1 VDRTVPPVNP
11 EGEAADG
18 VVDAV
23 DRANMAL
30 SRIKASRV
38 NRVSRAS
45 SIHVPDRASTRR
57 AREARAVDT
66 ADPPVLTAKNNV
78 DPAQAR

>member
-66 ADPPVLTAKNNV
+66 ADPPVLTAKSNV